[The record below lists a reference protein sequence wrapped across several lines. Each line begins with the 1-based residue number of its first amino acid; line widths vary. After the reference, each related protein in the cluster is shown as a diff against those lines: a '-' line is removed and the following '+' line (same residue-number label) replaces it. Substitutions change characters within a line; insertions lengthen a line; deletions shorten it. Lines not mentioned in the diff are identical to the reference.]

1 MGAYT
6 QEGGLFKIDTPLGED
21 VLLLRRFQGSE
32 GISRLFR
39 FQLDLLSENNSI
51 SFPDII
57 GKNVTISL
65 KQPDGSYRYLNGI
78 ISRFAQEATE
88 EQFTAYTAEM
98 VPWLWLL
105 TRNAD
110 CRIFKSKTV
119 PEIVTQVF
127 SDLGFNDYMNS
138 TQSSYEPRDYCA
150 QFRESSFNFV
160 SRLMEQCGI
169 FYFFEHDQG
178 RHTLV
183 MADSPTTHSSC
194 PGKSNIR
201 YTSVLGAPQEDVIT
215 GWHVEQELCPGKYT
229 HTDYNFQTST
239 TSLMASEPTMYDVG
253 GNSKLE
259 VYDYPGEHLSKDG
272 GQSLAKIRMQ
282 EIETGHLVAQGTS
295 HCRAFISGYKF
306 TLEEHPRQDMNTD
319 YVLTE
324 IQHTAFTDAFGTQR
338 SPEGE
343 SYSNTFSC
351 IPLSVPF
358 RSPRV
363 TPRPAH
369 HSLATATVMGPVG
382 EEIYTDQYGRVPVC
396 FAWDKHNTGTTWC
409 RVAQQ
414 WAGRG
419 YGAMFIP
426 RVGMEVYVDYQEGKE
441 DDVPV
446 IVGCVYND
454 KNMPR
459 APLPDRKDVSYWAT
473 HSTPGG
479 GFDDR
484 NYLAFCDT
492 MGDELLGIRAQY
504 DMKVSVMHD
513 DTHEVGNDQEITITG
528 NRTENVQQGNDAIT
542 VGQGNRTID
551 ISKGSHTTTAMKSIT
566 LKVGQSSVKIDQTG
580 VTIKGLK
587 IQIQGNTLVTVQGG
601 LVKIN

>member
-1 MGAYT
+1 MGTNT

-21 VLLLRRFQGSE
+21 VLLLRGFRGTE
-32 GISRLFR
+32 GISRLFN
-39 FQLDLLSENNSI
+39 FQLDLLSEDPSI
-51 SFPDII
+51 AFPDII

-65 KQPDGSYRYLNGI
+65 KQPDQSYRYINGI
-78 ISRFAQEATE
+78 ISRFGQEATE
-88 EQFTAYTAEM
+88 EQFTSYTAEM

-105 TRNAD
+105 TRNSD
-110 CRIFKSKTV
+110 CRIFKGKTV
-119 PEIVTQVF
+119 PEIIAQVF
-127 SDLGFNDYMNS
+127 DDLGFNDFADS
-138 TQSSYEPRDYCA
+138 LQSSYEPREYCA

-169 FYFFEHDQG
+169 FYFFKHEKG

-183 MADSPTTHSSC
+183 LADSPTAHHPC
-194 PGKSNIR
+194 PGQSSAR
-201 YTSVLGAPQEDVIT
+201 YGRISGGPQQDVIT
-215 GWHVEQELCPGKYT
+215 GWRIEQELHAGKYS

-239 TSLMASEPTMYDVG
+239 TGLMASEPTVHEVG

-259 VYDYPGEHLSKDG
+259 VYDYPGEHLSKGG
-272 GQSLAKIRMQ
+272 GQSLAKIRME
-282 EIETGHLVAQGTS
+282 EIEAGHLVAEGTS
-295 HCRAFISGYKF
+295 QCRMFISGCKF
-306 TLEEHPRQDMNTD
+306 TLEEHPRPDMNTD

-324 IQHTAFTDAFGTQR
+324 IEHTARTDAYGTQR
-338 SPEGE
+338 SVEGE

-358 RSPRV
+358 RPPRV

-369 HSLATATVMGPVG
+369 HSLATGTVIGGPG
-382 EEIYTDQYGRVPVC
+382 EEINTDQYGRVCVN

-414 WAGRG
+414 WAGKG

-528 NRTENVQQGNDAIT
+528 NRTEDVQQGNDAIT
-542 VGQGNRTID
+542 VEQGNRTIN